1 METKTESFS
10 KKISDLP
17 TTLHHTLTAVLMSLC
32 ITSGAAVEHQTIR
45 GFGGMNAPGWI
56 ADLTSAQVDTAFG
69 NGDGQLGLSIMRM
82 RIDPNSNN
90 WRIQVPAAVRAKAHG
105 AILLASPWSPPAY
118 MKTNNNL
125 NNGGKLRPE

>member
-1 METKTESFS
+1 METN
-10 KKISDLP
+10 KIKILREI
-17 TTLHHTLTAVLMSLC
+17 VLKSLVGVC
-32 ITSGAAVEHQTIR
+32 MICSPAFAQTVNINPSIEHQTIR

-90 WRIQVPAAVRAKAHG
+90 WGIQVPAAVRAKSHG

-125 NNGGKLRPE
+125 NNGGKLRP